1 MKNYKEFAYGA
12 GILILHI
19 LFGIVSHQ
27 IVIFSISGFILAV
40 LTTYVLCKLK

>member
-1 MKNYKEFAYGA
+1 MKKYKEFLYGL
-12 GILILHI
+12 GILALHTV
-19 LFGIVSHQ
+19 FGIVSHQ